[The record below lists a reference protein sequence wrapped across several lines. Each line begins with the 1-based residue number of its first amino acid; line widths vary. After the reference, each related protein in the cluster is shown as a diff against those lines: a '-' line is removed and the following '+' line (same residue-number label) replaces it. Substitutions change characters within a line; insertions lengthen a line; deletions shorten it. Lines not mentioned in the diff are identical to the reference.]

1 MPKLE
6 KIKLRPKEELVIA
19 LDDLDF
25 SWYRQEVER
34 VKKLWI
40 YGWHIADIAKQ
51 MQRKQDEVAILI
63 MHLARKGEI
72 KRRKGG
78 IFGGMVYE
86 RQEKVE

>member
-1 MPKLE
+1 MPKLD
-6 KIKLRPKEELVIA
+6 KIKLRPKEELVIV
-19 LDDLDF
+19 LEDLDF
-25 SWYRQEVER
+25 SWYKYEIEK

-40 YGWHIADIAKQ
+40 YGWHIADIAKYIK
-51 MQRKQDEVAILI
+51 RDQDEVAALI

-72 KRRKGG
+72 QKRKGG